1 MKTVIAMVVLLLGM
15 FLFIG
20 VTVYRSMSF
29 PHAKCDE
36 VLAGSQIDVP
46 QGVLE
51 KCRSQLITD
60 PHK

>member
-1 MKTVIAMVVLLLGM
+1 VKTIIGVVVLLLGM

-29 PHAKCDE
+29 PHADCNQ
-36 VLAGSQIDVP
+36 VLAGSKIDVP

-51 KCRSQLITD
+51 NCKQKLANGSL
-60 PHK
+60 K